1 MKQAPPGAVS
11 RAILK
16 MPFREERMN
25 AIDRVVRGR
34 IVLPDQIIEHGFVA
48 VAGGKVAQVGAGAG
62 PSGATCEE
70 YRDCLVLP
78 GAIDGQVHSRS
89 QRDQEDFIWST
100 RSAAA
105 GGVTT
110 IVDMPYDDGELICTG
125 ERLARKARTAAQ
137 QARVDFALYATLHP
151 RSDGAEVHELV
162 EAGAC
167 AFKFST
173 FGTHPERFPRIPPQ
187 QLHRFFSAI
196 APTGLSAGVHNEN
209 DEVVRAAI
217 AAVEAM
223 GLSDYRAHGAS
234 RPPIAETLAM
244 AEVYELGIATGCP
257 AHVVHCS
264 VGRGY
269 ELCAAYRMQGAEASV
284 EACIHYLVLNEENDV
299 ARLGGFAKINPPIRS
314 HAEVELLW
322 KHLAAGNVTIVSTD
336 HVSWSRDR
344 KSDPKMLNNAS
355 GVPGLEALYP
365 LLMKGLEE
373 HGLPFTHAAKL
384 LARNPARHFRL
395 FEKGALEVGCDA
407 DIVVM
412 KRASYAYQAA
422 ASGHNVVDW
431 SPYDGMVLPWRVEAT
446 YVRGQR
452 VFDGA
457 NVLAEPGAGRFTT
470 PPTGPA
476 ARREIAGMAA

>member
-1 MKQAPPGAVS
+1 
-11 RAILK
+11 
-16 MPFREERMN
+16 MN

-34 IVLPDQIIEHGFVA
+34 VVLSDQIVEDGFVA
-48 VAGGKVAQVGAGAG
+48 IANGKVAQIGCGKG
-62 PSGATCEE
+62 PAAASVEN

-78 GAIDGQVHSRS
+78 GGIDGQVHSRS
-89 QRDQEDFIWST
+89 QKDQEDFIWST

-110 IVDMPYDDGELICTG
+110 IVDMPYDDGELICTS
-125 ERLARKARTAAQ
+125 ERLARKARSAAQ

-151 RSDGAEVHELV
+151 SSDARELQELV
-162 EAGAC
+162 DAGAC

-187 QLHRFFSAI
+187 QLYRFFSAI
-196 APTGLSAGVHNEN
+196 APTGLTAGVHNEN
-209 DEVVRAAI
+209 DELVRAAI
-217 AAVEAM
+217 AAVEAS
-223 GLSDYRAHGAS
+223 GLTDYRAHGKS
-234 RPPIAETLAM
+234 RPPISETLAM
-244 AEVYELGIATGCP
+244 AEVYEIGLATGCP

-264 VGRGY
+264 LGRGY
-269 ELCAAYRMQGAEASV
+269 ELCAAYQKQGAHASI
-284 EACIHYLVLNEENDV
+284 EACIHYLVLDEESDV

-314 HAEVELLW
+314 RAEVESIW

-344 KSDPKMLNNAS
+344 KSDPNMLNNAP

-365 LLMKGLEE
+365 LLLKGLEE
-373 HGLPFTHAAKL
+373 RDLSFTHAARL

-395 FEKGALEVGCDA
+395 FEKGALDVGSDA
-407 DIVVM
+407 DITVM
-412 KRASYAYQAA
+412 KRAPYTYEAA

-446 YVRGQR
+446 YVRGER
-452 VFDGA
+452 VFDGRDVVA
-457 NVLAEPGAGRFTT
+457 DPGTGRFTT
-470 PPTGPA
+470 PASGLAPRQA
-476 ARREIAGMAA
+476 ALGAAA

>member
-1 MKQAPPGAVS
+1 
-11 RAILK
+11 
-16 MPFREERMN
+16 MN
-25 AIDRVVRGR
+25 AIHRVIRGR
-34 IVLPDQIIEHGFVA
+34 IVLPDQLIDDGFVA
-48 VAGGKVAQVGAGAG
+48 VANGKVAQVGRGEG
-62 PSGATCEE
+62 PSATLVENHD
-70 YRDCLVLP
+70 DCLVLP

-89 QRDQEDFIWST
+89 QKSQEDFIWST

-125 ERLARKARTAAQ
+125 DRLARKARTAAQ

-151 RSDGAEVHELV
+151 QSNGAEVEALV
-162 EAGAC
+162 KEGAC

-187 QLHRFFSAI
+187 QLHRFFAVI
-196 APTGLSAGVHNEN
+196 APTGLTVGVHNEN

-217 AAVEAM
+217 AAVEAA
-223 GLSDYRAHGAS
+223 GLTNYRAHSAS

-244 AEVYELGIATGCP
+244 AEVYEIGLATGCP

-269 ELCAAYRMQGAEASV
+269 ELCAAYRMQGADASV
-284 EACIHYLVLNEENDV
+284 EACIHYLTLDEENDV
-299 ARLGGFAKINPPIRS
+299 ARLRGFAKINPPIRS
-314 HAEVELLW
+314 RAEVELLW
-322 KHLAAGNVTIVSTD
+322 KHLTAGNVTIVSTD

-355 GVPGLEALYP
+355 GVPGLETLYP
-365 LLMKGLEE
+365 LLIKGLEE
-373 HGLPFTHAAKL
+373 RSLPFTHAAKL

-395 FEKGALEVGCDA
+395 FEKGALNVGCDA
-407 DIVVM
+407 DVTVM
-412 KRASYAYQAA
+412 KRAPYSYEAA

-431 SPYDGMVLPWRVEAT
+431 SPYDGIVLPWRVEAT
-446 YVRGQR
+446 YLRGEKI
-452 VFDGA
+452 FDGH
-457 NVLAEPGAGRFTT
+457 NVLAEPGTGRFTT
-470 PPTGPA
+470 PATGPA
-476 ARREIAGMAA
+476 ASREIAGMVA

>member
-1 MKQAPPGAVS
+1 MEARSPQPGLMISQFACLCGATPSEPPCTATEKVLKERLVTASGAD
-11 RAILK
+11 
-16 MPFREERMN
+16 RMN
-25 AIDRVVRGR
+25 AIDRVVQGR
-34 IVLPDQIIEHGFVA
+34 VVLPGEIIDDGFVA
-48 VAGGKVAQVGAGAG
+48 VASGKVAQVGHGDG
-62 PSGATCEE
+62 PSSPLVEKYHG
-70 YRDCLVLP
+70 CLVLP

-89 QRDQEDFIWST
+89 QKGQEDFSWSS

-110 IVDMPYDDGELICTG
+110 IVGMAYDDGELICTD

-151 RSDGAEVHELV
+151 QSNGAEVEALV
-162 EAGAC
+162 KAGAC

-187 QLHRFFSAI
+187 QLHRFFAAI
-196 APTGLSAGVHNEN
+196 APTGLAAGVHNEN
-209 DEVVRAAI
+209 DEVVRAAM
-217 AAVEAM
+217 ATVEAA
-223 GLSDYRAHGAS
+223 GITDYRAHAAS

-244 AEVYELGIATGCP
+244 AEGYESGIASGCP

-269 ELCAAYRMQGAEASV
+269 ELCAAYRMQGADATV
-284 EACIHYLVLNEENDV
+284 EACIHYLVLLDENDV
-299 ARLGGFAKINPPIRS
+299 ARRPGFAKINPPIRS
-314 HAEVELLW
+314 RAEVELLW

-344 KSDPKMLNNAS
+344 KSDAKMLNNAS

-365 LLMKGLEE
+365 LLIKELEE
-373 HGLPFTHAAKL
+373 RGLPFTHAAKL

-395 FEKGALEVGCDA
+395 FEKGALDVGCDA
-407 DIVVM
+407 DITIM
-412 KRASYAYQAA
+412 KRAPYTYEAA

-431 SPYDGMVLPWRVEAT
+431 SPYDGIVLPWRVEAT
-446 YVRGQR
+446 YLRGQK
-452 VFDGA
+452 
-457 NVLAEPGAGRFTT
+457 EIGR
-470 PPTGPA
+470 
-476 ARREIAGMAA
+476 